1 MTLAAQIAQELGVRT
16 QQVAATITLLD
27 EGATVPFIAR
37 YRKEVTGALD
47 DIQLRQLA
55 LRVDYLRILESR
67 KQAILS
73 SIEEQGKLTAEL
85 KIAITS
91 ADTKVR
97 LEDLYLPYRPKR
109 RTKAQVAR
117 EAGLEPLA
125 MQLLKTPCD
134 PMQAA
139 SQYINSEQ
147 QILDQESALA
157 GAQQILM
164 EQFSEQADLLNR
176 LRSWL
181 WSNGITT
188 VSVAR
193 GKASDDSKFRDYYD
207 HKEPIRKMPSHR
219 ALAMFRGN
227 KEGELKITV
236 QAESSM
242 QQEPINIIKQ
252 YVGTPSGN
260 GTRERWLQ
268 NCVEHTWTQKLH
280 KQIET
285 DLLKRLREEAET
297 EAINVFARNLK
308 DLLLAAPAGPKV
320 TIGLDPG
327 LRTGTK
333 VAVVDA
339 TGKLLDHCTLY
350 PHAPHKRWD
359 EALNTLAKLAAKYQV
374 SLISIGNG
382 TASRETEQ
390 LAKDLGKRHP
400 ELNFTAVM
408 VSEAGA
414 SVYSASEL
422 ASREFPDLDVTIRGA
437 VSISS
442 RLQDPLAELVKIEPK
457 AIGVGQYQHDVD
469 QKSLAG
475 SLENVVEDGVNHVG
489 VDLNTASCELLSQV
503 AGLNRT
509 TAQNII
515 DYRDKQGRFTDRK
528 QLLKVPR
535 LGAKAFEQCAA
546 FLRIR
551 EGKQPLDNSAVHP
564 ESYALVD
571 KMAATLRCKTTELM
585 GNGGLIQTLTTQQFV
600 TAQYGEY
607 TVRDVIAEL
616 DKPGRDP
623 RPEFK
628 TAQFADGI
636 ETIKDLHVDM
646 QLEGVI
652 TNVTNFGAFV
662 DIGVHQDGL
671 VHISQLSDQFVKDPH
686 TLVKTGDIV
695 QVRVTDV
702 DEARRRIALSMK
714 SQAVPAKTAAVDQR
728 TTAKPAT
735 PKSNK
740 TNSSHASSNLNTG
753 LAAGLKAAGFKVK

>member
-1 MTLAAQIAQELGVRT
+1 MTLAAQIAQELGVRP

-37 YRKEVTGALD
+37 YRKEITGALD

-67 KQAILS
+67 KQTILS
-73 SIEEQGKLTAEL
+73 SIEEQGKLTADL

-109 RTKAQVAR
+109 RTKAQIAR

-134 PMQAA
+134 PIQAA
-139 SQYINSEQ
+139 SSFINEEKE
-147 QILDQESALA
+147 ILDQDSALA
-157 GAQQILM
+157 GAQQIVM
-164 EQFSEQADLLNR
+164 EQFAEQADVLNR

-181 WSNGITT
+181 WNNGITT

-207 HKEPIRKMPSHR
+207 HKEPIKKMPSHR

-227 KEGELKITV
+227 KEGELKIALLIDPV
-236 QAESSM
+236 M
-242 QQEPINIIKQ
+242 QQDPINIIHQ
-252 YVGTPSGN
+252 SVGTPSGS
-260 GTRERWLQ
+260 GARERWLQ
-268 NCVEHTWTQKLH
+268 NCVEQTWTQKLH

-285 DLLKRLREEAET
+285 DLLKRLREEAEK

-359 EALNTLAKLAAKYQV
+359 EALNTLAKLAAKYHV
-374 SLISIGNG
+374 SLMSIGNG

-390 LAKDLGKRHP
+390 LAKDLSKRHP

-437 VSISS
+437 VSIAR

-469 QKSLAG
+469 QKSLTG

-489 VDLNTASCELLSQV
+489 VDLNTASCELLLQV

-571 KMAATLRCKTTELM
+571 KMATTLGCKAAELM
-585 GNGGLIQTLTTQQFV
+585 GNEGLIKTLTAQQFV
-600 TAQYGEY
+600 SEQYGEY
-607 TVRDVIAEL
+607 TVRDVMAEL

-628 TAQFADGI
+628 TAQFAAGI
-636 ETIKDLHVDM
+636 ESIKDLHVDM

-671 VHISQLSDQFVKDPH
+671 VHISQLSDHFVKDPH

-695 QVRVTDV
+695 HVRVTDV

-714 SQAVPAKTAAVDQR
+714 SKTAPEKAATGNR
-728 TTAKPAT
+728 PTTKPAA
-735 PKSNK
+735 PKVNQPSNSQK
-740 TNSSHASSNLNTG
+740 STHLNTG

>member
-37 YRKEVTGALD
+37 YRKEITGALD

-73 SIEEQGKLTAEL
+73 SIEEQGKLTADL

-125 MQLLKTPCD
+125 LQLLKTPCE

-139 SQYINSEQ
+139 KQYINPEKQ
-147 QILDQESALA
+147 VLDQESALA

-227 KEGELKITV
+227 KEGELKIALL
-236 QAESSM
+236 AEPGM
-242 QQEPINIIKQ
+242 QQEPINIIQ
-252 YVGTPSGN
+252 QHVGTPSGN

-359 EALNTLAKLAAKYQV
+359 EALNTLAKLTAKYKV

-390 LAKDLGKRHP
+390 LAKDLSKRHP

-437 VSISS
+437 VSIAR
-442 RLQDPLAELVKIEPK
+442 RLQDPLAELVKIDPK

-489 VDLNTASCELLSQV
+489 VDLNTASCELLTQV

-515 DYRDKQGRFTDRK
+515 DYRDKEGRFTDRK

-571 KMAATLRCKTTELM
+571 NMADTLRCKTTELM
-585 GNGGLIQTLTTQQFV
+585 GNGGLIKTLTTQQFV
-600 TAQYGEY
+600 SAQYGEY

-636 ETIKDLHVDM
+636 ETIKDLHLDM
-646 QLEGVI
+646 LLEGVI

-714 SQAVPAKTAAVDQR
+714 SQAEPAKAAAVDQR

-740 TNSSHASSNLNTG
+740 TSSPHTNSHLNTG

>member
-1 MTLAAQIAQELGVRT
+1 MNLAAQIAQELGVRP
-16 QQVAATITLLD
+16 QQVSATITLLD

-55 LRVDYLRILESR
+55 LRVDYLRDLDSR
-67 KQAILS
+67 KQSILS
-73 SIEEQGKLTAEL
+73 SIKEQGKLTGAL
-85 KIAITS
+85 ASAIAS

-109 RTKAQVAR
+109 RTKAQAAR

-125 MQLLKTPCD
+125 LKLLNTPCD
-134 PMQAA
+134 PQQAA
-139 SQYINSEQ
+139 YPFINLEK
-147 QILDQESALA
+147 QIADADAALA
-157 GAQQILM
+157 GAQQILI
-164 EQFSEQADLLNR
+164 EQFSEQAELLER
-176 LRSWL
+176 LRTWL
-181 WSNGITT
+181 WHNGIIN

-193 GKASDDSKFRDYYD
+193 GKASDNSKFRDYYD
-207 HKEPIRKMPSHR
+207 HQEAIRNMPSHR

-227 KEGELKITV
+227 KEGELKITLLPPEAMIKDPI
-236 QAESSM
+236 QAIAA
-242 QQEPINIIKQ
+242 QNHIPAGKG
-252 YVGTPSGN
+252 VHAL
-260 GTRERWLQ
+260 WLQ
-268 NCVEHTWTQKLH
+268 NCVELTWSQKLH
-280 KQIET
+280 KQIEN
-285 DLLKRLREEAET
+285 DLLKRLRDEAET
-297 EAINVFARNLK
+297 EAIAVFARNLK
-308 DLLLAAPAGPKV
+308 DLLLAAPAGQKV
-320 TIGLDPG
+320 TLGLDPG
-327 LRTGTK
+327 LRTGVK
-333 VAVVDA
+333 VAVVDS
-339 TGKLLDHCTLY
+339 TGKLLDHGNIY
-350 PHAPHKRWD
+350 PHAPHKKWD
-359 EALNTLAKLAAKYQV
+359 ESVSTLAKLAAKHKV

-390 LAKDLGKRHP
+390 LVKELSKRHP
-400 ELNFTAVM
+400 ELNLTAVI
-408 VSEAGA
+408 VNEAGA
-414 SVYSASEL
+414 SIYSASEL

-437 VSISS
+437 VSIAR

-469 QKSLAG
+469 QKALVG

-528 QLLKVPR
+528 QLLKVHR

-551 EGKQPLDNSAVHP
+551 DGKQPLDNSAVHP
-564 ESYALVD
+564 EAYPLVD
-571 KMAATLRCKTTELM
+571 KMALTLRCKTAELI
-585 GNGGLIQTLTTQQFV
+585 GNSALIKTLSAQQFISD
-600 TAQYGEY
+600 QYGEY
-607 TVRDVIAEL
+607 TVNDVIAEL
-616 DKPGRDP
+616 EKPGRDP

-628 TAQFADGI
+628 TAQFAEGV
-636 ETIKDLHVDM
+636 ETLKDLQIGM

-671 VHISQLSDQFVKDPH
+671 VHISQLADKFVKDPH
-686 TLVKTGDIV
+686 SIVKTGDIV
-695 QVRVTDV
+695 QVHVTEV

-714 SQAVPAKTAAVDQR
+714 SHATVEKPVPANTRTAFPAS
-728 TTAKPAT
+728 PAT
-735 PKSNK
+735 EKKPQSMQ
-740 TNSSHASSNLNTG
+740 TNNG
-753 LAAGLKAAGFKVK
+753 LAAGLKAAGFKIK